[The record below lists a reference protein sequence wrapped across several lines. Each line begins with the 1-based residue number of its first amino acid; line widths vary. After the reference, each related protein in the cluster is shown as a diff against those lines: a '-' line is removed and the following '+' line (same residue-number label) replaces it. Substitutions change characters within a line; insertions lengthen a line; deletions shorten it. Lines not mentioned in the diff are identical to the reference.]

1 MSESLAIPAIH
12 NNGTSKEELV
22 NNLKEAYLS
31 LKESLNKLHNTG
43 PHPRDYYVK
52 QYDDYNAA
60 KVQYRNRCNKINEV
74 MNELEQI
81 AIAIQTKDNNN
92 VNSTTL

>member
-1 MSESLAIPAIH
+1 MSESLAIPQIH
-12 NNGTSKEELV
+12 NNGTSKEDLL
-22 NNLKEAYLS
+22 NNLSNAYTS
-31 LKESLNKLHNTG
+31 LQESLGKLNKTG

-74 MNELEQI
+74 MKELELI
-81 AIAIQTKDNNN
+81 AIAIQTNER
-92 VNSTTL
+92 